1 MVHPILMPRPGQM
14 TEECTLLVWHKN
26 EGDPVARGD
35 VLFEIETDKAV
46 MEVEAFDEGV
56 LLRRLVGEGE
66 TVAVNTVC
74 AYIGQPGDAIP
85 DAAPAPAPVAA
96 PASVSEPEPVPAPA
110 PARVA
115 APAPAPARAPQAA
128 GGVAAAARISPRANR
143 LAAELGV
150 DARTLTGSGP
160 DGRIVERDIRAAAAV
175 RPEAPPH
182 EDTTSPQPPD
192 LAPGSGG
199 DEGERQPLSRMRQVI
214 AQRMSH
220 SAATAPQFAVTVAV
234 DVTRLIELREEL
246 KAAGTSLTVTD
257 FVMVAAARSLVEMP
271 VVNSHTDG
279 QSVWMRRR
287 VHLGLAV
294 SVPNGL
300 VVVVLRDADHLSL
313 DEIHQRASSLAAA
326 ARQGTL
332 PPDEMS
338 GSTFTIS
345 NLGMHGVEQFAAL
358 INPGESAIL
367 AVGSAAR
374 EPVVIGDGLGIRW
387 IMRLTLTADHRL
399 VDGELAARFLDDL
412 RGRLQDPAG
421 LRRTTPDLE
430 GRR

>member
-1 MVHPILMPRPGQM
+1 
-14 TEECTLLVWHKN
+14 
-26 EGDPVARGD
+26 
-35 VLFEIETDKAV
+35 
-46 MEVEAFDEGV
+46 
-56 LLRRLVGEGE
+56 
-66 TVAVNTVC
+66 
-74 AYIGQPGDAIP
+74 
-85 DAAPAPAPVAA
+85 
-96 PASVSEPEPVPAPA
+96 
-110 PARVA
+110 
-115 APAPAPARAPQAA
+115 
-128 GGVAAAARISPRANR
+128 
-143 LAAELGV
+143 
-150 DARTLTGSGP
+150 
-160 DGRIVERDIRAAAAV
+160 
-175 RPEAPPH
+175 
-182 EDTTSPQPPD
+182 
-192 LAPGSGG
+192 
-199 DEGERQPLSRMRQVI
+199 MRQVI
-214 AQRMSH
+214 AQRMSY

-234 DVTRLIELREEL
+234 DVTHLVELREEL

-326 ARQGTL
+326 ARDGTL

-412 RGRLQDPAG
+412 RGRLQDPVG

>member
-46 MEVEAFDEGV
+46 MEVEAFDDGV
-56 LLRRLVGEGE
+56 LLRRLVEEGE
-66 TVAVNTVC
+66 TVPVNSVC
-74 AYIGQPGDAIP
+74 AYVGQPGEEIP
-85 DAAPAPAPVAA
+85 
-96 PASVSEPEPVPAPA
+96 E
-110 PARVA
+110 
-115 APAPAPARAPQAA
+115 PAPAPARADALETAPASA
-128 GGVAAAARISPRANR
+128 PTPAPEADVAAPAVPRLSPRARR

-150 DARTLTGSGP
+150 QAGTLVGSGP
-160 DGRIVERDIRAAAAV
+160 DGRIVERDIRAAATALA
-175 RPEAPPH
+175 APIA
-182 EDTTSPQPPD
+182 TAQQPPD
-192 LAPGSGG
+192 VAPLSAD

-220 SAATAPQFAVTVAV
+220 SASTAPQFAVTVAV
-234 DVTRLIELREEL
+234 DVTRLVGMRDEL
-246 KAAGTSLTVTD
+246 KAAGTPLTVTD

-271 VVNSHTDG
+271 VVNSRTDG
-279 QSVWMRRR
+279 QSMWLRRR

-300 VVVVLRDADHLSL
+300 VVVVVRDADHLSL
-313 DEIHQRASSLAAA
+313 DEIHQRAASLAGA
-326 ARQGTL
+326 AREGRL
-332 PPDEMS
+332 PLDQMS

-345 NLGMHGVEQFAAL
+345 NLGMHGVEHFAAL

-374 EPVVIGDGLGIRW
+374 EPVVIGDGLGIGW
-387 IMRLTLTADHRL
+387 IMRLTLAADHRL
-399 VDGELAARFLDDL
+399 VDGELAALFLDDL
-412 RGRLQDPAG
+412 RRRLQDPAG
-421 LRRTTPDLE
+421 LRRATPELE
-430 GRR
+430 ARG

>member
-26 EGDPVARGD
+26 EGDQVARGD

-74 AYIGQPGDAIP
+74 AYVGQPGEAIP
-85 DAAPAPAPVAA
+85 EASPAPASDPDTATARA
-96 PASVSEPEPVPAPA
+96 PAAARGAPPAPA
-110 PARVA
+110 PART
-115 APAPAPARAPQAA
+115 PQAA
-128 GGVAAAARISPRANR
+128 GGAATAPRISPRANR
-143 LAAELGV
+143 LASELGV
-150 DARTLTGSGP
+150 DARTLIGSGP
-160 DGRIVERDIRAAAAV
+160 DGRIVERDIRAAATG
-175 RPEAPPH
+175 RPVAPPRP
-182 EDTTSPQPPD
+182 DAASPQAPD
-192 LAPGSGG
+192 LAPGSAG
-199 DEGERQPLSRMRQVI
+199 DDGERQPLSRMRQVI
-214 AQRMSH
+214 AQRMSY
-220 SAATAPQFAVTVAV
+220 SATTAPQFAVTVAV
-234 DVTRLIELREEL
+234 DVTRLVELREEL

-326 ARQGTL
+326 ARDGTL

-412 RGRLQDPAG
+412 RGRLQDPVG

>member
-14 TEECTLLVWHKN
+14 TEECTLLVWHKD

-46 MEVEAFDEGV
+46 MEVEAFDDGV
-56 LLRRLVGEGE
+56 LLRRLVEEGE
-66 TVAVNTVC
+66 TVPVNSVC
-74 AYIGQPGDAIP
+74 AYVGQPGEEIP
-85 DAAPAPAPVAA
+85 
-96 PASVSEPEPVPAPA
+96 E
-110 PARVA
+110 
-115 APAPAPARAPQAA
+115 PAPAPARADTLETAPASA
-128 GGVAAAARISPRANR
+128 TTPPPKAEVAAPDVHRLSPRARR

-150 DARTLTGSGP
+150 QAETLVGSGP
-160 DGRIVERDIRAAAAV
+160 DGRIVERDIRAAAAALG
-175 RPEAPPH
+175 APIA
-182 EDTTSPQPPD
+182 TAQQPAD
-192 LAPGSGG
+192 VAPLSAD

-214 AQRMSH
+214 AQRMSD
-220 SAATAPQFAVTVAV
+220 SASSAPQFAVTVAV
-234 DVTRLIELREEL
+234 DVTRLVGMRDEL
-246 KAAGTSLTVTD
+246 KAAGTPLTVTD

-271 VVNSHTDG
+271 VVNSRTDG
-279 QSVWMRRR
+279 QSMWLRRR

-300 VVVVLRDADHLSL
+300 VVVVVRDADHLSL
-313 DEIHQRASSLAAA
+313 DEIHQRAASLAGA
-326 ARQGTL
+326 AREGRL
-332 PPDEMS
+332 PLDQLS

-345 NLGMHGVEQFAAL
+345 NLGMHGVEHFAAL

-374 EPVVIGDGLGIRW
+374 EPVVIGDGLGIGW

-412 RGRLQDPAG
+412 RRRLQDPAG
-421 LRRTTPDLE
+421 LRRATPE
-430 GRR
+430 VEARG